1 VIRLLGHPEIVR
13 DGVAQLPPRGRKAW
27 CVLAYLVLADRR
39 VPRVRLAALLFA
51 DADDPLGAL
60 RWTLAQLRR
69 ALGVPGVL
77 EGNPLEFGRPG
88 GAGVDV
94 LDLLSGAAGLE
105 LARGELL
112 EGIEA
117 GAGEVFDAW
126 LLVERRRLAGACEAV
141 LRDGALA
148 ALAAGQPLDG
158 ATLAARGLAL
168 SPFDESV
175 HELLVR
181 CLAAGGEFGAARHH
195 ATECEVLFRREL
207 GRPPDARVRRA
218 AEPFASA
225 AGAAA
230 VGDAVVARGQLDAG
244 LAALA
249 AGAAE
254 PGVECLR
261 MACAEARASGDR
273 SLLAR
278 ALAELGAA
286 LVHAVRG
293 RDEEGAAVLV
303 EALAAAE
310 EVGDRAVATTV
321 CRELGYVDVQAGRG
335 ASAGR
340 WLQRANGL
348 AATDEER
355 SAVLGVRGMALTD
368 RAHYPTAIAL
378 LRESVALAERSGNAR
393 QAAWSL
399 ALLGRAFVLRGDTS
413 EACETLERSLELVV
427 RTGWVALQPLPESLR
442 AEIAIREGDT
452 ARAKILV
459 DHAFSLGCRLGD
471 PCWEAFAARA
481 TGLLHAASGDHD
493 GALAWLRDAA
503 RRAGRVADP
512 YLWVRAYCLDA
523 LADVA
528 ITASQDDARDAVE
541 ELGRIAAHADMREL
555 VVRAALH
562 RARLG
567 GRAGVE
573 SARLLAENID
583 SPLLLAEIAAVA

>member
-1 VIRLLGHPEIVR
+1 
-13 DGVAQLPPRGRKAW
+13 
-27 CVLAYLVLADRR
+27 
-39 VPRVRLAALLFA
+39 
-51 DADDPLGAL
+51 
-60 RWTLAQLRR
+60 
-69 ALGVPGVL
+69 
-77 EGNPLEFGRPG
+77 
-88 GAGVDV
+88 
-94 LDLLSGAAGLE
+94 
-105 LARGELL
+105 
-112 EGIEA
+112 
-117 GAGEVFDAW
+117 
-126 LLVERRRLAGACEAV
+126 
-141 LRDGALA
+141 
-148 ALAAGQPLDG
+148 
-158 ATLAARGLAL
+158 
-168 SPFDESV
+168 
-175 HELLVR
+175 
-181 CLAAGGEFGAARHH
+181 
-195 ATECEVLFRREL
+195 
-207 GRPPDARVRRA
+207 
-218 AEPFASA
+218 
-225 AGAAA
+225 
-230 VGDAVVARGQLDAG
+230 
-244 LAALA
+244 
-249 AGAAE
+249 
-254 PGVECLR
+254 
-261 MACAEARASGDR
+261 
-273 SLLAR
+273 
-278 ALAELGAA
+278 
-286 LVHAVRG
+286 
-293 RDEEGAAVLV
+293 
-303 EALAAAE
+303 
-310 EVGDRAVATTV
+310 
-321 CRELGYVDVQAGRG
+321 
-335 ASAGR
+335 
-340 WLQRANGL
+340 
-348 AATDEER
+348 
-355 SAVLGVRGMALTD
+355 MALTD

-452 ARAKILV
+452 ARAKFLV

-583 SPLLLAEIAAVA
+583 NPLLLAEIAAVA

>member
-1 VIRLLGHPEIVR
+1 
-13 DGVAQLPPRGRKAW
+13 
-27 CVLAYLVLADRR
+27 
-39 VPRVRLAALLFA
+39 LFA

-69 ALGVPGVL
+69 ALGVPGVF
-77 EGNPLEFGRPG
+77 EGDPLDFGRP
-88 GAGVDV
+88 AGVKVDV
-94 LDLLSGAAGLE
+94 LDLLSGATDPE

-112 EGIEA
+112 EGIDA
-117 GAGEVFDAW
+117 GASEVFDAW
-126 LLVERRRLAGACEAV
+126 LLVERRRLAGMCEGV

-148 ALAAGQPLDG
+148 ALAASRPLD
-158 ATLAARGLAL
+158 AAALAARGVAL

-181 CLAAGGEFGAARHH
+181 CLATGGEFGAARHH

-207 GRPPDARVRRA
+207 GRRPDARIRRA
-218 AEPFASA
+218 AEPFVSP
-225 AGAAA
+225 AGASA
-230 VGDAVVARGQLDAG
+230 VGDAAIARGQLDAG
-244 LAALA
+244 FAALA

-254 PGVECLR
+254 PGVQCLR
-261 MACAEARASGDR
+261 MACAEARGSGDR
-273 SLLAR
+273 PLLAR
-278 ALAELGAA
+278 ALAGLGAA

-303 EALAAAE
+303 EALALAE
-310 EVGDRAVATTV
+310 EIGDREVATTV

-348 AATDEER
+348 AATDEQR

-368 RAHYPTAIAL
+368 RAHYPTAIEL
-378 LRESVALAERSGNAR
+378 LRDSVALAERSGHDR

-399 ALLGRAFVLRGDTS
+399 ALLGRAFLLRGDTS
-413 EACETLERSLELVV
+413 EARETLERSLELVA

-442 AEIAIREGDT
+442 AEIAIREGDNS
-452 ARAKILV
+452 RAMVLV

-481 TGLLHAASGDHD
+481 TGLLHAASGDHAA
-493 GALAWLRDAA
+493 ALAWLRDAA
-503 RRAGRVADP
+503 HRAGRVADP

-523 LADVA
+523 LADIA
-528 ITASQDDARDAVE
+528 ITAFEDDASDVVE

-567 GRAGVE
+567 DTAGVE
-573 SARLLAENID
+573 PARLLAETID
-583 SPLLLAEIAAVA
+583 SPLLLAEIAAIA